1 MMSQIAEKYS
11 ALRFWYWRLRLLLV
25 YVDLSSGKGIL
36 LVSVLPSVN
45 TEEGLELADDGVLVL

>member
-11 ALRFWYWRLRLLLV
+11 ALRFWYWRLKCLLV
-25 YVDLSSGKGIL
+25 YVDLSPGKGIL
-36 LVSVLPSVN
+36 LVSMLPSVN

>member
-11 ALRFWYWRLRLLLV
+11 ALRFWYWRLKGLLV
-25 YVDLSSGKGIL
+25 YVDLSPGKGIL
-36 LVSVLPSVN
+36 LVSMLPSVN

>member
-11 ALRFWYWRLRLLLV
+11 ALRFWYWRLRILLV
-25 YVDLSSGKGIL
+25 YVDLSPGKGIL

>member
-11 ALRFWYWRLRLLLV
+11 ALRFWYWRLRFLLV
-25 YVDLSSGKGIL
+25 YVDLSSGKDIL

>member
-1 MMSQIAEKYS
+1 MSQIAEKYS